1 MASPRLAHVSP
12 RFASSK
18 RAELEKNE
26 TYAVTYFKNNPDAVV
41 DTRPPEDKLAELTTR
56 LEDYDLETTDK
67 FTILIH
73 QKSLNYI
80 LYGETSIEAL
90 RSHLALGVFY
100 GDNHRPVSALR
111 HLQKVASL
119 KQNYELERTEE
130 ITLAVETADAHLQ
143 LRSDNR
149 VESQK
154 HINQAA
160 EVIKSVQDEDIEDP
174 LLKYRRD
181 LVKSRILAARGR
193 VENAMR
199 QYEITLESLSAVTG
213 GEDSNMTAKLYLEIA
228 QTAEAAKDTE
238 KAGDFYARSYQMF
251 SDLGMEES
259 AAAILPKVPKE
270 RLDDL

>member
-1 MASPRLAHVSP
+1 MRVSQASPRFTAA
-12 RFASSK
+12 R

-56 LEDYDLETTDK
+56 LDDYDLESSDK

-100 GDNHRPVSALR
+100 SENHRPVSALR

-119 KQNYELERTEE
+119 AQSHTLEKSEE
-130 ITLAVETADAHLQ
+130 ITLAVETADSHLQ

-149 VESQK
+149 TETQK
-154 HINQAA
+154 RINQAA
-160 EVIKSVQDEDIEDP
+160 EAIRSVQDEPVEDT

-181 LVKSRILAARGR
+181 LVKARILAARGR

-199 QYEITLESLSAVTG
+199 QYEITLESLNAVTG
-213 GEDSNMTAKLYLEIA
+213 GEDSNLTAKLYLEIA
-228 QTAEAAKDTE
+228 ETADAAKDAE
-238 KAGDFYARSYQMF
+238 KAGDYYARSYQMF
-251 SDLGMEES
+251 VDLGMEES
-259 AAAILPKVPKE
+259 AAAVQAKVPKD